1 MAAKKR
7 QMVSVASRAV
17 EGGGCVTREPNPQ
30 DTRSRIIELTPRGRR
45 ALRVMRSSAVDLESR
60 WERILGRRRLAELRE
75 TLQALLAG
83 QAETAGE

>member
-1 MAAKKR
+1 
-7 QMVSVASRAV
+7 
-17 EGGGCVTREPNPQ
+17 
-30 DTRSRIIELTPRGRR
+30 
-45 ALRVMRSSAVDLESR
+45 MRSSAVDLESR